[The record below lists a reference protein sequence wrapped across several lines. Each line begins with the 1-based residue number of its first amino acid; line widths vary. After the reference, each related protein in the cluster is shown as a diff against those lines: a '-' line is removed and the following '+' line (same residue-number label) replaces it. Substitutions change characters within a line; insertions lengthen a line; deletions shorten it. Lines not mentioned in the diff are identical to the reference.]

1 MLSWD
6 PVFAPSGKT
15 KEILEDMFLLSNP
28 SFLDKQTETM
38 LRQKY
43 SKENNANTKRTDNR
57 TPSESDKNR
66 DT

>member
-1 MLSWD
+1 
-6 PVFAPSGKT
+6 
-15 KEILEDMFLLSNP
+15 
-28 SFLDKQTETM
+28 LDKQTEAM

-43 SKENNANTKRTDNR
+43 SKENNANTERTDNR